1 MKSFRIAALSLTSA
15 ALLLSGMPRAATAQ
29 SNQTIANPDEVAEPY
44 RPEEEYDEFMRLGFA
59 SFQTGDYADAAN
71 YFRSALYVVPQ
82 DREATTA
89 YWNAVN
95 ELQNPDLTG
104 RAAVYEENM
113 EAGYD
118 ATEANEYEQA
128 IESFQAALEIRP
140 NDYYAAQALR
150 NVYTYLNRGENA
162 DSPSDVP
169 LAYNVYAG
177 ETPYDRYMR
186 LGYAA
191 AQREDFS
198 SAITYFRSALYD
210 RNNDRQATIAYWN
223 AIDGLRDGE
232 FGTDENPESVYDQY
246 MRLGYDATNRNN
258 YTQAMKFF
266 EQALG
271 ERPED
276 GYALQAIRNVQ
287 TYMKDVTAK

>member
-1 MKSFRIAALSLTSA
+1 MRLLQIAAIGLTSA
-15 ALLLSGMPRAATAQ
+15 TLVLSGTSDAAMAQ
-29 SNQTIANPDEVAEPY
+29 NNQTIANPDAAGEPY

-59 SFQTGDYADAAN
+59 SAQAGDYVDAAN
-71 YFRSALYVVPQ
+71 YFRAALYIVPQ

-95 ELQNPDLTG
+95 ELQNSDVTG

-118 ATEANEYEQA
+118 ATEASDYEQA
-128 IESFQAALEIRP
+128 IAYFQAALEIRP

-150 NVYTYLNRGENA
+150 NVYTYLNRGERA

-169 LAYNVYAG
+169 LTYNVYAG
-177 ETPYDRYMR
+177 EAAYDRYMR

-198 SAITYFRSALYD
+198 TALTYFRSALYE

-223 AIDGLRDGE
+223 AVDGLRDGE
-232 FGTDENPESVYDQY
+232 FGTDQNPESTYDRY
-246 MRLGYDATNRNN
+246 MRLGYDATSRGN
-258 YTQAMKFF
+258 YRQAMKFF
-266 EQALG
+266 NQALG

-276 GYALQAIRNVQ
+276 GYALQAIRNVE
-287 TYMKDVTAK
+287 TYMSN

>member
-1 MKSFRIAALSLTSA
+1 MKLFQIAAIGLTSA
-15 ALLLSGMPRAATAQ
+15 TLLLNGVSEAANAQ
-29 SNQTIANPDEVAEPY
+29 SSGVVENPAENPAAGEAY
-44 RPEEEYDEFMRLGFA
+44 RPEEEYDQFMRLGFD
-59 SFQTGDYADAAN
+59 SFQAGDYADAAN
-71 YFRSALYVVPQ
+71 YFRAALYAVPQ

-95 ELQNPDLTG
+95 ELQSYDVAG
-104 RAAVYEENM
+104 QAAVYEENM

-118 ATEANEYEQA
+118 ATEASDYEQA
-128 IESFQAALEIRP
+128 IAYFQSALEIRP

-162 DSPSDVP
+162 DSPGDVP

-177 ETPYDRYMR
+177 EAPYDRYMR

-198 SAITYFRSALYD
+198 SALTYFRSALYE

-223 AIDGLRDGE
+223 AVDGLRDGE
-232 FGTDENPESVYDQY
+232 FGTDQNPESAYDRY
-246 MRLGYDATNRNN
+246 MRLGYDATSRGN
-258 YTQAMKFF
+258 YTQAIKFF
-266 EQALG
+266 DRALG
-271 ERPED
+271 ERPDD
-276 GYALQAIRNVQ
+276 GYALQAIRNVE
-287 TYMKDVTAK
+287 TYTSGQ

>member
-1 MKSFRIAALSLTSA
+1 MRLLQLASIGLTSA
-15 ALLLSGMPRAATAQ
+15 TLLLSGLSGTAIAQ
-29 SNQTIANPDEVAEPY
+29 SRQTVANPDAAGEPY

-59 SFQTGDYADAAN
+59 SAQAGDYADAAN
-71 YFRSALYVVPQ
+71 YFRAALYIVPQ

-95 ELQNPDLTG
+95 ELQNFDVTG

-118 ATEANEYEQA
+118 ATETSNYEQA
-128 IESFQAALEIRP
+128 IAYFQAALEIRP

-169 LAYNVYAG
+169 PTYNVYAG
-177 ETPYDRYMR
+177 EAPYDRYMR

-198 SAITYFRSALYD
+198 TALTYFRSALYE
-210 RNNDRQATIAYWN
+210 RNNDRTATIAYWN
-223 AIDGLRDGE
+223 AVDGLRDGE
-232 FGTDENPESVYDQY
+232 FGTDQNPESVYDRY
-246 MRLGYDATNRNN
+246 MRLGYDATSRNN
-258 YTQAMKFF
+258 YAQAMKFF
-266 EQALG
+266 NRALG
-271 ERPED
+271 ERPGD
-276 GYALQAIRNVQ
+276 GYALQAIRNVE
-287 TYMKDVTAK
+287 TYMSDR

>member
-1 MKSFRIAALSLTSA
+1 MRLFQIAAAGFTSA
-15 ALLLSGMPRAATAQ
+15 TLLLSGLSGVAIAQ
-29 SNQTIANPDEVAEPY
+29 NNQTIANPDAAGEPY

-59 SFQTGDYADAAN
+59 SYQMGDYADAAN
-71 YFRSALYVVPQ
+71 YFRAALYVVPQ
-82 DREATTA
+82 DSEATTA

-95 ELQNPDLTG
+95 ELQNYDVTG

-118 ATEANEYEQA
+118 ATEGSDYEA
-128 IESFQAALEIRP
+128 ALSYFQAALEIRP

-162 DSPSDVP
+162 DSPDDVP
-169 LAYNVYAG
+169 LTYNVYAG
-177 ETPYDRYMR
+177 EAPYDRYMR

-198 SAITYFRSALYD
+198 TALTYFRSALYE

-223 AIDGLRDGE
+223 AVDGLRDGE
-232 FGTDENPESVYDQY
+232 FGTDQNPESAYDRF
-246 MRLGYDATNRNN
+246 MRLGYDATSRGN
-258 YTQAMKFF
+258 YAQAMKFF
-266 EQALG
+266 NRALG

-276 GYALQAIRNVQ
+276 GYALQAIRNVE
-287 TYMKDVTAK
+287 TYTNAE